1 MPRIDETAYRQ
12 LKAMPTDRELRELYT
27 PTLDERL
34 LAQRHT
40 AGKSALATFLVLLKT
55 FQHLGYAVALSSVP
69 MPIVSHI
76 ANQTECSI
84 TGQDLIHYDLSGTR
98 RRHLQVIRTHLQIV
112 ADGVAAREAMEQAMC
127 EACESKDDL
136 IDLINIAI
144 EQLIRQRF
152 ELPAFS
158 TFERTAKRIRAETTS
173 ALHTVIA
180 AALTLEEQEAI
191 DRLFVVDPATEE
203 STWKALKADPQNPSL
218 SHFEELMERATWLMA
233 LPISTDTL
241 ERLPDVKIQRFATE
255 ALAPDANRMKEI
267 QARKRYTLALS
278 VLRVQRA
285 QVLDDVAEMFCKRL
299 LKIQHL
305 GRETF
310 EAAQKAA
317 QERLTRLIEVLRD
330 VTHAY
335 EGEGTITE
343 RMGAID
349 AVYGGKSAQILTDCE
364 AQLALMTSTYFPFLR
379 TFVSRHRASLFRFLS
394 TVTLRSPHQNKALE
408 ETIQF
413 LQASVHRS
421 GKYLRTARS
430 EHPHGQPRQIIPLV
444 DLSWM
449 SDTWRRIVT
458 GQSRRQPSPERVD
471 RQHFEACVF
480 TQILWDLKTGD
491 LYVEGSDRYANT
503 WAQGISWEE
512 YTSSVG
518 DYGQMLGFPVDGPGF
533 VAHLKTWLSAI
544 AQQVDQAFPDSRVT
558 IERGEPVIHKAPRRK
573 PPAGLKQLEK
583 LLALKI
589 KDSHLLDLMV
599 DVQHW
604 LNWCGSFGPLSGFE
618 TKLEDAI
625 LRQML
630 TVFAYGTQM
639 GPAQMAR
646 SFTELN
652 SRHLSWIHHEHMSE
666 EKLDAA
672 ITRVINGYARFDLP
686 RRWGS
691 GKRASADG
699 TKWEVYTHNLLA
711 EYHIRYGGYG
721 GIGYYH
727 VSDTYIALF
736 SRFIPCGVHEAIYIL
751 DGLLKNESEI
761 KPEEV
766 TGDTQAQNAV
776 VFGLAHLLG
785 IRLMP
790 RIRNWKDLTLYR
802 PTPKTCYEHID
813 ALFSD
818 DIDWDLIERHVPD
831 LLRIV
836 LSIKTGTITAST
848 ILGKLNTYSHKNK
861 LYQAFRELGR
871 VIRTGF
877 LLQYLGDPE
886 LRAIIQRETNKSES
900 FNGFAKW
907 LAFGNAGVIP
917 TNNRRE
923 MRKYLKYNHL
933 LANIVI
939 FANVALLTQT
949 LNELV
954 SEGHRIDP
962 EAVAALS
969 PYMTQHLVRFGLYQM
984 DRMRPPKPLIY
995 QVSSFDPEEAE
1006 EEAKEAI
1013 TVE

>member
-1 MPRIDETAYRQ
+1 VPRPDETAYPH
-12 LKAMPTDRELRELYT
+12 LKATLTDRELREVYT
-27 PTLDERL
+27 PSLDERL
-34 LAQRHT
+34 LAQQHT
-40 AGKSALATFLVLLKT
+40 SGKPALVAFLVLLKT
-55 FQHLGYAVALSSVP
+55 FQRLGYAVALASVP
-69 MPIVSHI
+69 PLIVSHI
-76 ANQTECSI
+76 SDQVQCSV
-84 TGQDLIHYDLSGTR
+84 TGQDLISYDLSGTR
-98 RRHLQVIRTHLQIV
+98 RRHVKVIRTHVQII
-112 ADGVAAREAMEQAMC
+112 AEGVAMREAMEQAMR
-127 EACESKDDL
+127 EASRSKDDL

-158 TFERTAKRIRAETTS
+158 TFERTAKRIRAETASQLHAQIAQTLTQQEQD
-173 ALHTVIA
+173 AL
-180 AALTLEEQEAI
+180 
-191 DRLFVVDPATEE
+191 DRLFVVDLETEE
-203 STWKALKADPQNPSL
+203 SSWNVLKADPENPTL
-218 SHFEELMERATWLMA
+218 SHFEAVMERATWLMA
-233 LPISTDTL
+233 LPIPTDVLTPI
-241 ERLPDVKIQRFATE
+241 PDVKIQRFATE
-255 ALAPDANRMKEI
+255 ALALDANRMKDL

-278 VLRVQRA
+278 LLRVQRA
-285 QVLDDVAEMFCKRL
+285 QVLDDVAEMFSKRL
-299 LKIQHL
+299 LKIQQQ
-305 GRETF
+305 GKEAF
-310 EAAQKAA
+310 EASQQAA
-317 QERLTRLIEVLRD
+317 QERVTRLIQELRD
-330 VTHAY
+330 VTEAY
-335 EGEGTITE
+335 REEGTLTE
-343 RMGAID
+343 RMEAID
-349 AVYGGKSAQILTDCE
+349 AVYDGKSAEILSDCE
-364 AQLALMTSTYFPFLR
+364 AQLALMTNTFFPFLR
-379 TFVSRHRASLFRFLS
+379 TFVSRHRASLFRFLG
-394 TVTLRSPHQNKALE
+394 TVILRSPHQNTALE
-408 ETIQF
+408 ETVRF
-413 LQASVHRS
+413 LKANEQRT
-421 GKYLRTARS
+421 GKYLQTGRS
-430 EHPHGQPRQIIPLV
+430 EHHRGQPKHIVPLV

-449 SDTWRRIVT
+449 SDTWRQIVT
-458 GQSRRQPSPERVD
+458 GHSRRTPHPERVH

-480 TQILWDLKTGD
+480 TQILWNLKTGD

-512 YTSSVG
+512 YAASVG

-533 VAHLKTWLSAI
+533 VEHLKTWLETI
-544 AQQVDQAFPDSRVT
+544 ARQVDQVFPESQVT
-558 IERGEPVIHKAPRRK
+558 IDHGEPVIHKAARRK
-573 PPAGLKQLEK
+573 TPAGLKMLEK
-583 LLALKI
+583 LLTTKLH
-589 KDSHLLDLMV
+589 DSHLLDVMA

-604 LNWCGSFGPLSGFE
+604 LNWCGGFGPLSGFE
-618 TKLEDAI
+618 TKLEDAT

-646 SFTELN
+646 SFAGIN
-652 SRHLSWIHHEHMSE
+652 SRHLSWIHHEQVSE

-672 ITRVINGYARFDLP
+672 ITRVIDGYARFDLP

-699 TKWEVYTHNLLA
+699 TKWEVHTHNLLA

-790 RIRNWKDLTLYR
+790 RIRNWKDLNLYR
-802 PTPKTCYEHID
+802 PTPESRYEHID

-818 DIDWDLIERHVPD
+818 DVDWDLIATHLPD

-836 LSIKTGTITAST
+836 LSIKTGTMTAST

-886 LRAIIQRETNKSES
+886 LRATIQRETNKSES
-900 FNGFAKW
+900 FNAFAKW

-923 MRKYLKYNHL
+923 MHKYLKYNP
-933 LANIVI
+933 AC
-939 FANVALLTQT
+939 
-949 LNELV
+949 
-954 SEGHRIDP
+954 
-962 EAVAALS
+962 
-969 PYMTQHLVRFGLYQM
+969 
-984 DRMRPPKPLIY
+984 
-995 QVSSFDPEEAE
+995 
-1006 EEAKEAI
+1006 
-1013 TVE
+1013 